1 MNHSL
6 SVASRIA
13 ALVTLAAAAP
23 TVSAPAQE
31 LPDHAGF
38 TEVVGTYA
46 RDGLVDY
53 AALQANRAGL
63 DAYLE
68 DLAGTDAEMLGA
80 APRDSQL
87 AFWINAYN
95 ACALRLVIDHYPI
108 RKAGFP
114 GSLVRSLQGVPANS
128 IRQIS
133 DTWSRRFCDVA
144 GTARALDEIEHEII
158 RPMGEPRIHFA
169 VNCASRSCP
178 VLAPQAYTG
187 EGLDEQLNAAVRRF
201 VASERNYRLHCED
214 DPTLWLNKVL
224 DWYKDDFGGSD
235 GVVALLLRY
244 VMPQDAEYIRER
256 SPRVEFLEYDWTL
269 NDTAVFDSGGGR

>member
-1 MNHSL
+1 MNLPRS
-6 SVASRIA
+6 
-13 ALVTLAAAAP
+13 LAARSAAVMTLVLLVP
-23 TVSAPAQE
+23 DGSAPAQA

-38 TEVVGTYA
+38 TEVLGSYV

-53 AALQANRAGL
+53 AALQASRDGL

-68 DLAGTDAEMLGA
+68 EMAVTDAAVLGA
-80 APRDSQL
+80 ASRDAQL

-95 ACALRLVIDHYPI
+95 ACALRLVVDHYPI

-114 GSLVRSLQGVPANS
+114 VSLVRSLQGVPANS

-133 DTWSRRFCDVA
+133 DTWSRQFCEVA
-144 GTARALDEIEHEII
+144 GTARSLDEIEHEII
-158 RPMGEPRIHFA
+158 RPMGQPRIHFA

-178 VLAPQAYTG
+178 VLAPQAYTE
-187 EGLDEQLNAAVRRF
+187 EGLDEQLDAAVRRF
-201 VASERNYRLHCED
+201 VASERNYRLHREG

-224 DWYKDDFGGSD
+224 DWYKDDFGGSE
-235 GVVALLLRY
+235 GVVTLLLRY
-244 VMPQDAEYIRER
+244 VSPEDAEYIRER

-269 NDTAVFDSGGGR
+269 NDTVVFDPDGGR

>member
-1 MNHSL
+1 MKRL
-6 SVASRIA
+6 VTV
-13 ALVTLAAAAP
+13 VTLAL
-23 TVSAPAQE
+23 VAPAASASAQA

-38 TEVVGTYA
+38 TDVLGAYV

-53 AALQANRAGL
+53 ATLQANREGL
-63 DAYLE
+63 DAYLVE
-68 DLAGTDAEMLGA
+68 LAATDADALGA
-80 APRDSQL
+80 APRDAQL

-114 GSLVRSLQGVPANS
+114 ASLVRSLQGVPDNS

-133 DTWSRRFCDVA
+133 DTWSRRFCAVT
-144 GTARALDEIEHEII
+144 GVARALDEIEHEII

-178 VLAPQAYTG
+178 VLAPQAYTAQ
-187 EGLDEQLNAAVRRF
+187 GLDEQLDAAVRRF
-201 VASERNYRLHCED
+201 VASERNYRLYRED

-224 DWYKDDFGGSD
+224 DWYRDDFGGRE
-235 GVVALLLRY
+235 GVVTLLLRY
-244 VMPQDAEYIRER
+244 LPPDDTQYIRER

-269 NDTAVFDSGGGR
+269 NDTAVFEPDGGR

>member
-1 MNHSL
+1 MTRL
-6 SVASRIA
+6 VAV
-13 ALVTLAAAAP
+13 VTLALAVP
-23 TVSAPAQE
+23 TAPASAQA

-38 TEVVGTYA
+38 TEVLGTYV
-46 RDGLVDY
+46 RDALVDY
-53 AALQANRAGL
+53 AALRANREGL
-63 DAYLE
+63 DAYLAE
-68 DLAGTDAEMLGA
+68 LAATDGDALGA
-80 APRDSQL
+80 APRDAQL

-114 GSLVRSLQGVPANS
+114 ASLVRSLQGVPANS
-128 IRQIS
+128 IRQIG
-133 DTWSRRFCDVA
+133 DTWSRQFCDVA
-144 GTARALDEIEHEII
+144 GMARALDEIEHEII

-187 EGLDEQLNAAVRRF
+187 QGLDEQLDGAVRRF
-201 VASERNYRLHCED
+201 VASERNYRLHREE

-224 DWYKDDFGGSD
+224 DWYNDDFGGRD

-244 VMPQDAEYIRER
+244 LTPEDAEYIRER
-256 SPRVEFLEYDWTL
+256 SPSVEFLEYDWTL
-269 NDTAVFDSGGGR
+269 NDTAVFDPDGGR

>member
-1 MNHSL
+1 MNPPRS
-6 SVASRIA
+6 
-13 ALVTLAAAAP
+13 LAARVVAVMTLVLLAP
-23 TVSAPAQE
+23 TASALAQA
-31 LPDHAGF
+31 LPDHAGL
-38 TEVVGTYA
+38 TEVLGTYV

-53 AALQANRAGL
+53 AALQANRGDL
-63 DAYLE
+63 DTYLE
-68 DLAGTDAEMLGA
+68 QLAGTDAVALSV
-80 APRDSQL
+80 APRGAQL

-114 GSLVRSLQGVPANS
+114 ASLVRSLQGVPANS

-133 DTWSRRFCDVA
+133 DTWSRQFCDVA

-178 VLAPQAYTG
+178 VLAPQAYTQ
-187 EGLDEQLNAAVRRF
+187 ERLDEQLDAAVRRF
-201 VASERNYRLHCED
+201 VASEHNYRLYRGE

-235 GVVALLLRY
+235 GVVTLLLRY
-244 VMPQDAEYIRER
+244 LTPEDAAYVRER
-256 SPRVEFLEYDWTL
+256 SLRVEFLEYDWTL
-269 NDTAVFDSGGGR
+269 NDTAVFDPDGGR

>member
-1 MNHSL
+1 MT
-6 SVASRIA
+6 
-13 ALVTLAAAAP
+13 LVLLAP
-23 TVSAPAQE
+23 TASALAQA
-31 LPDHAGF
+31 LPDHAGL
-38 TEVVGTYA
+38 TEVLGTYV

-53 AALQANRAGL
+53 AALQANRGDL
-63 DAYLE
+63 DTYLE
-68 DLAGTDAEMLGA
+68 QLAGTDAVALSV
-80 APRDSQL
+80 APRGAQL

-114 GSLVRSLQGVPANS
+114 ASLVRSLQGVPANS

-133 DTWSRRFCDVA
+133 DTWSRQFCDVA

-178 VLAPQAYTG
+178 VLAPQAYTQ
-187 EGLDEQLNAAVRRF
+187 ERLDEQLDAAVRRF
-201 VASERNYRLHCED
+201 VASEHNYRLYRGE

-235 GVVALLLRY
+235 GVVTLLLRY
-244 VMPQDAEYIRER
+244 LTPEDAAYVRER
-256 SPRVEFLEYDWTL
+256 SLRVEFLEYDWTL
-269 NDTAVFDSGGGR
+269 NDTAVFDPDGGR